1 RILDAQEARWL
12 GDWYK
17 RQAKMKLEVGD
28 IILECNGIKVATG
41 DELYEALQKSPA
53 YCRLKVKNFEGELK
67 LAESAIY
74 ADSPHEIGLVLFE

>member
-1 RILDAQEARWL
+1 
-12 GDWYK
+12 
-17 RQAKMKLEVGD
+17 M
-28 IILECNGIKVATG
+28 ATG